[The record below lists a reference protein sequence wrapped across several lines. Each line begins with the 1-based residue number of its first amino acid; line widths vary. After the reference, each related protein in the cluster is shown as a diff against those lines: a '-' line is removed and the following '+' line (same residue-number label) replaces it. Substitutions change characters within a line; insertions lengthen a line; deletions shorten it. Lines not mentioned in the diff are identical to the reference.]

1 VNLDGR
7 PCPVVD
13 VPALLAVPGAA
24 AAVRKWA
31 LVLGRTAP
39 EIAIAADAIEIVQ
52 VPEALLGGDRP
63 PRLGV
68 TADARV
74 VLDPAALLGEP
85 AGPETGRT

>member
-1 VNLDGR
+1 
-7 PCPVVD
+7 
-13 VPALLAVPGAA
+13 
-24 AAVRKWA
+24 
-31 LVLGRTAP
+31 
-39 EIAIAADAIEIVQ
+39 VQ
-52 VPEALLGGDRP
+52 VPEALLGGARP